1 MTKQPDITK
10 QPFVDDRLDTPVDYQ
25 EGLTQQQVADRLRAG
40 QSNKVGKNQ
49 SKTYTAIIREN
60 TLTFFNLIFLVL
72 ALLLAFVQSYKNLS
86 FVPVVLINILI
97 GVFQE
102 VRAKKVLDNL
112 NVLDTTTVSAVREG
126 QEVQLEVD
134 ELVINDVVLFRA
146 GTQIMADAVVLN
158 GEIQVNEALLTG
170 ESDEITKRVG
180 DKLLSGSFV
189 VSGRCYGEL
198 EKVGEASYISKLTS
212 QAKKIKNSEQSEM
225 VISINRFIKW
235 VGIIIVPVG
244 LILFYQ
250 SYILNN
256 VSLEQSITT
265 MVAALIGMIPEGLYL
280 LTTISLA
287 MGAARL
293 AKQKVLLHNM
303 KSIETLARVDVLC
316 VDKTGTIT
324 ENKMTVAHFVPL
336 AGQSKSESD
345 LSQLVSD
352 FAQTMAAD
360 NDTMVAIKEK
370 FNQASDCQ
378 ATSYTTFSSV
388 EKFSSVTFGDDTFVL
403 GAPEVLLKD
412 QYDEY
417 KQAITQYSEQGLR
430 VLIFGQHNGV
440 IKNRQLTSA
449 VTPLALIVIANPVRE
464 NAKET
469 FQYFAKQDVAI
480 KVISGDNPLTV
491 SYTAKQAGISGAEN
505 YVDARTLNSLES
517 MDDALKKFT
526 VFGRVTPEQKEQFVD
541 ILKDN
546 GKTVAM
552 TGDGVN
558 DILAMKKA
566 DCSIAMASGNDA
578 TAKAAQV
585 VLLESDFSKMPQVVL
600 EGRQI
605 VNNIERSASLFLVKN
620 IFSLLMSV
628 FAILLSVTY
637 PLNPLQ
643 ITLISLFTIGLPS
656 FLLTLEKNN
665 EKIKGHFMTNVFSKA
680 APGGITD
687 MVVVGILVICGTLF
701 KLSTADVSTAATLLL
716 IVVGF
721 FVLYKISTPMNAF
734 RQKVFFSCLAGMII
748 VGFTFSKFFSL
759 TRIDS
764 VSLLLL
770 VILFVVSKSIFQSL
784 SQLIERFAL
793 YSQQFDRAKLSQPR
807 YFVQTVANFFRKDSN
822 K

>member
-1 MTKQPDITK
+1 M
-10 QPFVDDRLDTPVDYQ
+10 
-25 EGLTQQQVADRLRAG
+25 
-40 QSNKVGKNQ
+40 
-49 SKTYTAIIREN
+49 
-60 TLTFFNLIFLVL
+60 
-72 ALLLAFVQSYKNLS
+72 
-86 FVPVVLINILI
+86 
-97 GVFQE
+97 
-102 VRAKKVLDNL
+102 
-112 NVLDTTTVSAVREG
+112 
-126 QEVQLEVD
+126 
-134 ELVINDVVLFRA
+134 
-146 GTQIMADAVVLN
+146 
-158 GEIQVNEALLTG
+158 
-170 ESDEITKRVG
+170 
-180 DKLLSGSFV
+180 
-189 VSGRCYGEL
+189 
-198 EKVGEASYISKLTS
+198 
-212 QAKKIKNSEQSEM
+212 
-225 VISINRFIKW
+225 
-235 VGIIIVPVG
+235 
-244 LILFYQ
+244 
-250 SYILNN
+250 
-256 VSLEQSITT
+256 
-265 MVAALIGMIPEGLYL
+265 
-280 LTTISLA
+280 
-287 MGAARL
+287 
-293 AKQKVLLHNM
+293 
-303 KSIETLARVDVLC
+303 
-316 VDKTGTIT
+316 
-324 ENKMTVAHFVPL
+324 
-336 AGQSKSESD
+336 
-345 LSQLVSD
+345 
-352 FAQTMAAD
+352 
-360 NDTMVAIKEK
+360 
-370 FNQASDCQ
+370 
-378 ATSYTTFSSV
+378 
-388 EKFSSVTFGDDTFVL
+388 
-403 GAPEVLLKD
+403 LKD